1 MFQIDGVVYN
11 AKELFGRCEA
21 CFTGGTLALGFIRGG
36 SEITPKAVSTWL
48 IAISNA
54 RICAGD
60 AE

>member
-36 SEITPKAVSTWL
+36 SEIAPKAVSTFQ
-48 IAISNA
+48 
-54 RICAGD
+54 
-60 AE
+60 